1 MDETLKRSLKAYL
14 RHLQLLGMEDIP
26 CRGDVPMDPER
37 ELQRLAEEVRRCRCC
52 PLHQTR
58 KNPVPGEGNP
68 RALLVF
74 VGEAPGADEDLQ
86 GRPFVGRAGEL
97 LTRIIKAMG
106 LERQQVYITNILKC
120 RPPQNRNPRPDEI
133 RACIPFLWRQLEII
147 RPKLICALGTF
158 AAQTLLETRE
168 KITRL
173 RGRFHPW
180 RGALLMPTYHPA
192 FLLRNPQYKRD
203 VWEDMKMVMAE
214 YQKLTG
220 QGRR

>member
-1 MDETLKRSLKAYL
+1 MDEVLKRSLKAYL

-26 CRGDVPMDPER
+26 WRREVPMDPER
-37 ELQRLAEEVRRCRCC
+37 ELQRLAEEVRRCRSC

-106 LERQQVYITNILKC
+106 LERQEVYITNILKC